1 MVPNR
6 HSAKNKNK
14 HKCSS
19 GSFKKLWQ
27 WHVDDDSIAYPK
39 FTKIIQVKNSYMS
52 VFCTFTNS

>member
-39 FTKIIQVKNSYMS
+39 FTKIIPSEKFLCECILY
-52 VFCTFTNS
+52 FY